1 MVQNLPILS
10 EIGEYPDQN
19 ICLTTLR
26 RSRKAFLVEYTCGVL
41 LLLLLAVFS
50 LKGIELWA
58 GFQYFVLG
66 LALFSF
72 VYAEFSRMLIQY
84 RIMPQKAIIVNG
96 IIKQSK
102 KNIYFHPLGF
112 VPDINIKQN
121 RIQRVLNYGTIYVQ
135 GGSNPF
141 EIKEIDHPL
150 RVMDFLEELIE
161 KNKRIDKANKN

>member
-1 MVQNLPILS
+1 MVKNLPILS
-10 EIGEYPDQN
+10 EISEYADQN

-26 RSRKAFLVEYTCGVL
+26 RSRKAFLLEYSCSVI
-41 LLLLLAVFS
+41 LLLLLAIFS
-50 LKGIELWA
+50 RKSIEMWA

-66 LALFSF
+66 LALFF
-72 VYAEFSRMLIQY
+72 VVYAEFTRLLIQY

-112 VPDINIKQN
+112 VPDINIKQTRVQ
-121 RIQRVLNYGTIYVQ
+121 RILNYGTIYVQ

-141 EIKEIDHPL
+141 EIKEINHPL
-150 RVMDFLEELIE
+150 QVMDFLEELIE
-161 KNKRIDKANKN
+161 KNKRIDKASKN

>member
-1 MVQNLPILS
+1 
-10 EIGEYPDQN
+10 
-19 ICLTTLR
+19 
-26 RSRKAFLVEYTCGVL
+26 
-41 LLLLLAVFS
+41 
-50 LKGIELWA
+50 
-58 GFQYFVLG
+58 
-66 LALFSF
+66 
-72 VYAEFSRMLIQY
+72 
-84 RIMPQKAIIVNG
+84 MPQKAIIVNG